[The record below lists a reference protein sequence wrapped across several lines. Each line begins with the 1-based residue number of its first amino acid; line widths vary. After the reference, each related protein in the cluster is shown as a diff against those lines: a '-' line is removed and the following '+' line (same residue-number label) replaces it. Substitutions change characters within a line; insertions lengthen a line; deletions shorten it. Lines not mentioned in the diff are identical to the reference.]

1 MNAKDNADKNDS
13 HQLPQFRL
21 AAMLDAVARQR
32 EGTGSAEDTMFMLK
46 HSELAQLCANILV
59 KNRHVVENVS
69 PTLKQQLQ
77 QRFNRE

>member
-1 MNAKDNADKNDS
+1 MNAKDNADKNNS
-13 HQLPQFRL
+13 HQPPQFKL
-21 AAMLDAVARQR
+21 SAMIEAVARQR
-32 EGTGSAEDTMFMLK
+32 DGSGTAEDTMFMLK

-59 KNRHVVENVS
+59 KNRHVVENIT